1 MSKAIVK
8 IDEFI
13 KLSKTEEVLPSAFT
27 RMKSVRISTVDKIMA
42 KENDNISEID
52 LLKGVKL
59 VKNGYV
65 CLVGLVVSGEWNL
78 PDNCRG
84 GVSICLI
91 DKRMQRHNEA
101 TLGSY
106 TTKAS
111 KKNFSFK
118 LIPNYSITS
127 QDAERRPW
135 EVMVNIRGVAM
146 SEGWCPLSLEFV
158 SVCIVHKNN
167 VRKGLREKVTAVS
180 EDDAIELTEDV
191 VEEFIEAVPMARRLQ
206 NLRKPKYNKEKENK
220 NFVNRSNMSASRPVG
235 LEKNKNLNIV
245 RKGYRSD
252 NSLGVTDMSR
262 DGSSSEISS
271 DSFI

>member
-1 MSKAIVK
+1 MSSKSIVNIEEFINISKA
-8 IDEFI
+8 
-13 KLSKTEEVLPSAFT
+13 EEVLPAALT
-27 RMKSVRISTVDKIMA
+27 RMKSVGISTVDKIMA
-42 KENDNISEID
+42 TDNDNISEVD

-59 VKNGYV
+59 IKNGYV

-84 GVSICLI
+84 GVSVCLI

-106 TTKAS
+106 TAKAS

-146 SEGWCPLSLEFV
+146 EEGWCPLSLEFV

-167 VRKGLREKVTAVS
+167 VRKGLREKVTTVS
-180 EDDAIELTEDV
+180 EDSAIELTEEV
-191 VEEFIEAVPMARRLQ
+191 VDEFIEAVPMARRLQ
-206 NLRKPKYNKEKENK
+206 NFRKPKNNNSK
-220 NFVNRSNMSASRPVG
+220 NFVNKGSSKPRNIPKLNEDKVLKLEKGLKGVKGMTNASR
-235 LEKNKNLNIV
+235 
-245 RKGYRSD
+245 D
-252 NSLGVTDMSR
+252 D
-262 DGSSSEISS
+262 SSSEISS
-271 DSFI
+271 DSFN

>member
-1 MSKAIVK
+1 M
-8 IDEFI
+8 
-13 KLSKTEEVLPSAFT
+13 
-27 RMKSVRISTVDKIMA
+27 
-42 KENDNISEID
+42 
-52 LLKGVKL
+52 
-59 VKNGYV
+59 
-65 CLVGLVVSGEWNL
+65 
-78 PDNCRG
+78 
-84 GVSICLI
+84 SICLI

>member
-1 MSKAIVK
+1 MALSLRDTVK

-13 KLSKTEEVLPSAFT
+13 NLSKTEEILPAALT
-27 RMKSVRISTVDKIMA
+27 RVKSVRVSSVDKIIA
-42 KENDNISEID
+42 RDNDSISEVD

-65 CLVGLVVSGEWNL
+65 NLVGLVVSGEWNL

-91 DKRMQRHNEA
+91 DRRMKRHSEA

-106 TTKAS
+106 TAKAC

-118 LIPNYSITS
+118 LIPNYSVTT

-135 EVMVNIRGVAM
+135 EVMVNIKGVEM
-146 SEGWCPLSLEFV
+146 EEGWCPLSLEFV

-167 VRKGLREKVTAVS
+167 VRKGLREKVTSVS
-180 EDDAIELTEDV
+180 EDNSIELTEKV
-191 VEEFIEAVPMARRLQ
+191 VDDFFESVPMARRLHNFKKKKDVFKNKVSSGSDKSHVRSGQ
-206 NLRKPKYNKEKENK
+206 VSVNGKKNSGLRKLSVEEEDYSVEE
-220 NFVNRSNMSASRPVG
+220 
-235 LEKNKNLNIV
+235 
-245 RKGYRSD
+245 
-252 NSLGVTDMSR
+252 
-262 DGSSSEISS
+262 SS
-271 DSFI
+271 DSYS